1 MRYHLYTYRN
11 KQDFDKIDEKYEVLT
26 CSINDLANNID
37 FSDYDY
43 VDISLVIQNFINNP
57 SNSSFIMNLEPF
69 LKEYGDVI
77 IRENLAKI
85 ASDSYYFLFK
95 SYSQLDF
102 LDEYISSKSEKI
114 LYTYNSDIIMDLID
128 YFKEKKKEYI
138 RLEHFKIQEML
149 NVLSKKLDDEIF
161 IDISILDGFNNLSF
175 LEEFIK
181 IFVLYPNVIF
191 IVDNSTLSN
200 TFKFYFDR
208 FQDILDILSN
218 FHPKLNEDNKSNMTI
233 IDLGTSKLVELN
245 EIFNNEFFGHSYF
258 KKDLFKS
265 LNEFYYLNKLGLKK
279 IFSIFLL
286 GNSGLGKT
294 EVARLLSKNINED
307 LNLIKINFGNYSSHD
322 ALNSLIGSPR
332 GYIGS
337 QNGELSIKLKKPHTG
352 IILCDEFEKANG
364 KVFNFFLELLEEGK
378 FTDSQSAE
386 YNLNGFI
393 IIFTSNLNKNQF
405 YEKIPN
411 EFISRLD
418 LVSLF
423 ENLPLSEKKR
433 FVDFQ
438 INKFSNYVKN
448 NKEKIDLN
456 LNTLD
461 LSNFKLNFDLNST
474 ENIRDIKRE
483 INNQLIDK
491 LKEDIE

>member
-1 MRYHLYTYRN
+1 MRYNLYTYRN
-11 KQDFDKIDEKYEVLT
+11 KQDFDEIDENYDVIT
-26 CSINDLANNID
+26 CSINDLANTID

-43 VDISLVIQNFINNP
+43 VDISLVIQNLINNP
-57 SNSSFIMNLEPF
+57 SNSSFIMNLESF
-69 LKEYGDVI
+69 LKGYGEVI
-77 IRENLAKI
+77 IRENLAEI
-85 ASDSYYFLFK
+85 AINFCYFLFD

-102 LDEYISSKSEKI
+102 LEDNNSFDNEKI
-114 LYTYNSDIIMDLID
+114 LYTYNPEIITELIN
-128 YFKEKKKEYI
+128 YFNNNNEEFI
-138 RLEHFKIQEML
+138 RLEHFQIQEML
-149 NVLSKKLDDEIF
+149 NILSINFNKEIF
-161 IDISILDGFNNLSF
+161 IDISILDGFNNLTF

-181 IFVLYPNVIF
+181 IFSSYSNVIF

-200 TFKFYFDR
+200 TFRFYFDH
-208 FQDILDILSN
+208 FQDISDKLSN
-218 FHPKLNEDNKSNMTI
+218 FYPKFKSSNESNMTI
-233 IDLGTSKLVELN
+233 MDFDNSKLVEIN
-245 EIFNNEFFGHSYF
+245 KSFNNEFFGHSNF
-258 KKDLFKS
+258 KIDLFKS

-294 EVARLLSKNINED
+294 EVARLLSKNINKD
-307 LNLIKINFGNYSSHD
+307 LNLIKINFGNYSSND

-352 IILCDEFEKANG
+352 IILCDEFEKADG

-378 FTDSQSAE
+378 FTDSQSIE

-393 IIFTSNLNKNQF
+393 IIFTSNLNRNQF
-405 YEKIPN
+405 YEKIPH

-423 ENLPLSEKKR
+423 DNLPLSEKER
-433 FVDFQ
+433 FVNFQ
-438 INKFSNYVKN
+438 INNFWDYVKN
-448 NKEKIDLN
+448 NKEDIDLN
-456 LNTLD
+456 LDNLD
-461 LSNFKLNFDLNST
+461 LSNFKLDFDLNST

-483 INNQLIDK
+483 INNQLIDR
-491 LKEDIE
+491 LKEDI